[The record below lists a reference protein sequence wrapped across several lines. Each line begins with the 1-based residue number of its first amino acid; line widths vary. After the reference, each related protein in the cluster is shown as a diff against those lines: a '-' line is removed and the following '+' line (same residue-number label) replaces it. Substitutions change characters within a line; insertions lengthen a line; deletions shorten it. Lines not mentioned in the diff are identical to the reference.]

1 MTAIYRILRVLVA
14 QGIGMVVETWGGVLV
29 PYLGITIGAL
39 LNGFFKFL
47 REKFPNSGILAWLPL

>member
-29 PYLGITIGAL
+29 PYFGITIGAL
-39 LNGFFKFL
+39 LNGLFKFL
-47 REKFPNSGILAWLPL
+47 REKFPNSEL